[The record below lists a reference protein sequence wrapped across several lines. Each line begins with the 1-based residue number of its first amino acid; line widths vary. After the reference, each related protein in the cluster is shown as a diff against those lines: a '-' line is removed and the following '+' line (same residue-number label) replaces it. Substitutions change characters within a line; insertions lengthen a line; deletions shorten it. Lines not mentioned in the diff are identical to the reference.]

1 MTEEEDR
8 PGTATSELR
17 RLTELVRSLE
27 AGLEA
32 GAGFGP
38 VHPPPPPPPL
48 PLPPPL
54 GRDAAAASGGDGDA
68 AGRGRTMLE
77 ELAAAREGVADL
89 LVRRAEEGR
98 SADAHVDADVD
109 ADADAVEEAADA
121 LLDAALAW
129 KRAAGAGGG
138 VGDSHSH
145 SESDAAAA
153 GYRCHLRRM
162 GLIPSL
168 RRTDAV
174 RLLGPRRGLDS
185 GGMGT
190 GASDAGTGIFETTE
204 AAGDDGGGGGGG
216 GVCPSAGA
224 RRLAAEAGEVL
235 RRRGYRQR
243 NCAGYLRRWIGGGG
257 EEERGGGRT
266 TRTRAYGGGRYF
278 RLRHE
283 EEAAR
288 GGAGEDEG
296 GNDAVRLLA
305 RLLLFGL
312 AVGRDEC
319 DAVLGGVDLDALVR
333 AGLLGPA
340 GGEGD
345 PLLVGEVQIYPLDRS
360 DLFGD
365 ADGDGDDWTC
375 LFATDWPMESLRP
388 TRDAVMAVGDDTLEL
403 LSLSACASP
412 AGRKGGG
419 RGGSRLRGGG
429 PRSLLDLCCGSGIQG
444 IFAAACSQGTVEEV
458 VATDVSGRAVRFAA
472 ASFALTFPPGEGEG
486 GGGMGGG
493 GEGGCRCPRPP
504 SFRAVRG
511 DLFAPLRGRGGDTR
525 RRFGR
530 ILSNPPF
537 VAVPSY
543 PDHPGLQ
550 PALYAVGGGIDGM
563 DVLRRIMGEC
573 LDFLADSGGGDEGD
587 PDPDPDPDHGHD
599 ADYGGASAQLLMVTE
614 VPNVRESCALLRSM
628 LPGGGERDG
637 ARIRIAYVEADVE
650 TAGEYARVREGERDG
665 TGGGGGGE
673 VEEDGDDDDDDD
685 PRCPILLPPHP
696 TPAAGRD
703 WARPMEGAGIR
714 DRALV
719 LISVARGAGG
729 RDEDGIHSLG
739 QEESGSGSGSG
750 GETLADA
757 EEDRFLTLEGVRFTR
772 KALL

>member
-38 VHPPPPPPPL
+38 VHPPPPPPPPP

-54 GRDAAAASGGDGDA
+54 GRDTAAAIGGDGDA
-68 AGRGRTMLE
+68 AGRGREMLE

-98 SADAHVDADVD
+98 SAHADAHVDAHVD

-204 AAGDDGGGGGGG
+204 AAGDDGGGGGG
-216 GVCPSAGA
+216 VCPSAGA

-278 RLRHE
+278 RHRHE
-283 EEAAR
+283 VEAAR

-365 ADGDGDDWTC
+365 DDGDGDDWTC

-472 ASFALTFPPGEGEG
+472 ASIPAHG
-486 GGGMGGG
+486 GG
-493 GEGGCRCPRPP
+493 RDPRPGP
-504 SFRAVRG
+504 G
-511 DLFAPLRGRGGDTR
+511 PDLGGTRGRGP
-525 RRFGR
+525 GR
-530 ILSNPPF
+530 
-537 VAVPSY
+537 
-543 PDHPGLQ
+543 GW
-550 PALYAVGGGIDGM
+550 
-563 DVLRRIMGEC
+563 
-573 LDFLADSGGGDEGD
+573 D
-587 PDPDPDPDHGHD
+587 P
-599 ADYGGASAQLLMVTE
+599 
-614 VPNVRESCALLRSM
+614 
-628 LPGGGERDG
+628 LPRPGGERKRQRQRRGD
-637 ARIRIAYVEADVE
+637 ARR
-650 TAGEYARVREGERDG
+650 R
-665 TGGGGGGE
+665 GGGPLP
-673 VEEDGDDDDDDD
+673 D
-685 PRCPILLPPHP
+685 P
-696 TPAAGRD
+696 
-703 WARPMEGAGIR
+703 
-714 DRALV
+714 
-719 LISVARGAGG
+719 GG
-729 RDEDGIHSLG
+729 RPVH
-739 QEESGSGSGSG
+739 
-750 GETLADA
+750 
-757 EEDRFLTLEGVRFTR
+757 
-772 KALL
+772 